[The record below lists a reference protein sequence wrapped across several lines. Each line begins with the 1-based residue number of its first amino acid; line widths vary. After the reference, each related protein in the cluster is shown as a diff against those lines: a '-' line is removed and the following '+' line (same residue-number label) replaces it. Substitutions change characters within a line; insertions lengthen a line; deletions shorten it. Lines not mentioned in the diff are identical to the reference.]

1 MNDFDQIMAN
11 ANSNT
16 TKSNKSFDKNVWRER
31 KQQERQEVYDLMDK
45 TADEIKTD
53 INKYKQYL
61 DVQGR
66 FDKYSVGNALV
77 ISATYPN
84 ATQIKE
90 FDDWKESGA
99 FIKKG
104 ANGIKILEPGDSYT
118 RSDGSSAISYN
129 VKKMFD
135 ISQTTSTQK
144 PRTINYDD
152 RVKLTALLKDC
163 PVDIKAVDEIPNS
176 DKVALWSKEDNVL
189 YVKRGGETPT
199 IFKQLA
205 KELTRSA
212 LEETGNTELDNFK
225 CESTS
230 YMLCK
235 KYGIDVSDI
244 NINSIPEAFKNM
256 SASEVRNELTWDDID
271 LEKGIINIEHNVYD
285 KPKDDKGRWF
295 IGTTKT
301 QTGTRKVHI
310 SQTLK
315 IALQNYKN
323 KQDYLKKLY
332 GRKYIYYN
340 LEEVENKYGKIV
352 EHRIVREEISNKD
365 SKRYNLVFTK
375 ENGAYI
381 GTDITR
387 YPYKIIH
394 NELGIKKCR
403 FYDLRGSYATKILN
417 NGIEIRD
424 VADLLGHKNIETTE
438 NFYISS
444 TESSR
449 KYATEL
455 FDNISKSETIN
466 KIIEYK
472 IESQ

>member
-1 MNDFDQIMAN
+1 
-11 ANSNT
+11 
-16 TKSNKSFDKNVWRER
+16 
-31 KQQERQEVYDLMDK
+31 MDK

-176 DKVALWSKEDNVL
+176 DKVALWNKEDNVL

-244 NINSIPEAFKNM
+244 NINTIPEAFKNM
-256 SASEVRNELTWDDID
+256 SASEVRNELTSMRSNMEDI
-271 LEKGIINIEHNVYD
+271 N
-285 KPKDDKGRWF
+285 
-295 IGTTKT
+295 
-301 QTGTRKVHI
+301 TRMSAYFETI
-310 SQTLK
+310 SKAQ
-315 IALQNYKN
+315 KN
-323 KQDYLKKLY
+323 K
-332 GRKYIYYN
+332 
-340 LEEVENKYGKIV
+340 
-352 EHRIVREEISNKD
+352 EHER
-365 SKRYNLVFTK
+365 
-375 ENGAYI
+375 
-381 GTDITR
+381 
-387 YPYKIIH
+387 
-394 NELGIKKCR
+394 
-403 FYDLRGSYATKILN
+403 
-417 NGIEIRD
+417 
-424 VADLLGHKNIETTE
+424 
-438 NFYISS
+438 
-444 TESSR
+444 
-449 KYATEL
+449 
-455 FDNISKSETIN
+455 
-466 KIIEYK
+466 
-472 IESQ
+472 

>member
-1 MNDFDQIMAN
+1 M
-11 ANSNT
+11 
-16 TKSNKSFDKNVWRER
+16 KK
-31 KQQERQEVYDLMDK
+31 RQEVYDLMEK
-45 TADEIKTD
+45 TADEVKTD

-118 RSDGSSAISYN
+118 REDGSSAISYN

-176 DKVALWSKEDNVL
+176 DKVALWNREDNVL
-189 YVKRGGETPT
+189 YVKRGGETTT

-244 NINSIPEAFKNM
+244 NINTIPEAFKNM
-256 SASEVRNELTWDDID
+256 SASEVRNELTSMRSNMEDI
-271 LEKGIINIEHNVYD
+271 N
-285 KPKDDKGRWF
+285 
-295 IGTTKT
+295 
-301 QTGTRKVHI
+301 TRMSAYFETI
-310 SQTLK
+310 SKAQ
-315 IALQNYKN
+315 KN
-323 KQDYLKKLY
+323 K
-332 GRKYIYYN
+332 
-340 LEEVENKYGKIV
+340 
-352 EHRIVREEISNKD
+352 EHER
-365 SKRYNLVFTK
+365 
-375 ENGAYI
+375 
-381 GTDITR
+381 
-387 YPYKIIH
+387 
-394 NELGIKKCR
+394 
-403 FYDLRGSYATKILN
+403 
-417 NGIEIRD
+417 
-424 VADLLGHKNIETTE
+424 
-438 NFYISS
+438 
-444 TESSR
+444 
-449 KYATEL
+449 
-455 FDNISKSETIN
+455 
-466 KIIEYK
+466 
-472 IESQ
+472 

>member
-16 TKSNKSFDKNVWRER
+16 TKSNKSFDKNAWREM
-31 KQQERQEVYDLMDK
+31 KQQERQEVYDLMEK
-45 TADEIKTD
+45 TADEVKTD

-118 RSDGSSAISYN
+118 REDGSSAISYN

-176 DKVALWSKEDNVL
+176 DKVALWSKEDSVL
-189 YVKRGGETPT
+189 YVKRGGDTPT

-205 KELTRSA
+205 KEWNYEKNSDLRPENMTCNNNRIVWWKCSKCGNEWQNAIA
-212 LEETGNTELDNFK
+212 LRTKGFGR
-225 CESTS
+225 CPI
-230 YMLCK
+230 CK
-235 KYGIDVSDI
+235 K
-244 NINSIPEAFKNM
+244 
-256 SASEVRNELTWDDID
+256 
-271 LEKGIINIEHNVYD
+271 
-285 KPKDDKGRWF
+285 
-295 IGTTKT
+295 
-301 QTGTRKVHI
+301 
-310 SQTLK
+310 
-315 IALQNYKN
+315 N
-323 KQDYLKKLY
+323 K
-332 GRKYIYYN
+332 
-340 LEEVENKYGKIV
+340 
-352 EHRIVREEISNKD
+352 
-365 SKRYNLVFTK
+365 
-375 ENGAYI
+375 
-381 GTDITR
+381 
-387 YPYKIIH
+387 
-394 NELGIKKCR
+394 
-403 FYDLRGSYATKILN
+403 
-417 NGIEIRD
+417 
-424 VADLLGHKNIETTE
+424 
-438 NFYISS
+438 
-444 TESSR
+444 
-449 KYATEL
+449 
-455 FDNISKSETIN
+455 
-466 KIIEYK
+466 
-472 IESQ
+472 

>member
-11 ANSNT
+11 ANNNT
-16 TKSNKSFDKNVWRER
+16 TKSNKSFDKNAWRER

-84 ATQIKE
+84 AIQIKE

-176 DKVALWSKEDNVL
+176 DKVALWNKEDNVL

-235 KYGIDVSDI
+235 KY
-244 NINSIPEAFKNM
+244 
-256 SASEVRNELTWDDID
+256 
-271 LEKGIINIEHNVYD
+271 
-285 KPKDDKGRWF
+285 
-295 IGTTKT
+295 
-301 QTGTRKVHI
+301 
-310 SQTLK
+310 
-315 IALQNYKN
+315 IA
-323 KQDYLKKLY
+323 
-332 GRKYIYYN
+332 
-340 LEEVENKYGKIV
+340 
-352 EHRIVREEISNKD
+352 
-365 SKRYNLVFTK
+365 
-375 ENGAYI
+375 
-381 GTDITR
+381 
-387 YPYKIIH
+387 
-394 NELGIKKCR
+394 
-403 FYDLRGSYATKILN
+403 
-417 NGIEIRD
+417 
-424 VADLLGHKNIETTE
+424 
-438 NFYISS
+438 
-444 TESSR
+444 
-449 KYATEL
+449 
-455 FDNISKSETIN
+455 
-466 KIIEYK
+466 
-472 IESQ
+472 

>member
-235 KYGIDVSDI
+235 KYGIDVLDI
-244 NINSIPEAFKNM
+244 NINTIPEAFEALLSIHEVLEMSVGYVYRRDFFIDKHFEFKEGLYHEDFGLIPLVLTQATRVASVNVGYYNYVQTSQSITRGGISKVRLCNDLLLHYDNM
-256 SASEVRNELTWDDID
+256 I
-271 LEKGIINIEHNVYD
+271 
-285 KPKDDKGRWF
+285 
-295 IGTTKT
+295 
-301 QTGTRKVHI
+301 
-310 SQTLK
+310 
-315 IALQNYKN
+315 
-323 KQDYLKKLY
+323 DYLPSLTLS
-332 GRKYIYYN
+332 RKIKREIKMFYSNCIIFSLNN
-340 LEEVENKYGKIV
+340 LEENE
-352 EHRIVREEISNKD
+352 R
-365 SKRYNLVFTK
+365 KRYIK
-375 ENGAYI
+375 E
-381 GTDITR
+381 
-387 YPYKIIH
+387 
-394 NELGIKKCR
+394 IKR
-403 FYDLRGSYATKILN
+403 RKILYN
-417 NGIEIRD
+417 IKIQSIKEIKLKLILHCNLERYLKLERHI
-424 VADLLGHKNIETTE
+424 LL
-438 NFYISS
+438 
-444 TESSR
+444 
-449 KYATEL
+449 
-455 FDNISKSETIN
+455 
-466 KIIEYK
+466 
-472 IESQ
+472 